1 MNKLTELIGAMPMF
15 EGLPQNQLED
25 LAAIVHE
32 QVFGRGEI
40 IFSDGDEGKGF
51 YVVAE
56 GRVKIFKLSF
66 EGKEQILH
74 LFGPGE
80 PFGEVA
86 VFAGAHFPAYAEP
99 LEKSR
104 VLFFPRQALLG
115 LIARNPTL
123 ALNMLGVLSMRLRRF
138 ANLIEDLSL
147 KEVPGRLAAY
157 FLYLSEKNGGA
168 SEFELDI
175 TKGQLASLLG
185 TIPETLSRILG
196 KMIKQELI
204 AAEGPRIR
212 ILARPVLED
221 LAGAETR
228 LSEMDP
234 RLNRDS

>member
-1 MNKLTELIGAMPMF
+1 MTELTAFIGAIPLF
-15 EGLPQNQLED
+15 QGLPQNQIED
-25 LAAIVHE
+25 LTAIVQE
-32 QVFGRGEI
+32 QFFSRGEI
-40 IFSDGDEGKGF
+40 IFSDGDQGKGF

-86 VFAGAHFPAYAEP
+86 VFAGAHFPAYAEA
-99 LEKSR
+99 LEKTR
-104 VLFFPRQALLG
+104 VIFFPRQALVD

-123 ALNMLGVLSMRLRRF
+123 ALNMLGMLSIRLRIF
-138 ANLIEDLSL
+138 TNLIEDLSL

-157 FLYLSEKNGGA
+157 FLYLSEKNGGH

-175 TKGQLASLLG
+175 TKGQLAGLLG

-204 AAEGPRIR
+204 AADGPRIR
-212 ILARPVLED
+212 ILARRVLED

-234 RLNRDS
+234 RPDQDS

>member
-1 MNKLTELIGAMPMF
+1 MTKLTEFIETIPLF
-15 EGLPQNQLED
+15 QGLPQNQLED
-25 LAAIVHE
+25 LAAIVHD
-32 QVFGRGEI
+32 QVFSRGEI
-40 IFSDGDEGKGF
+40 IFSDGDQGLGF
-51 YVVAE
+51 YVAAE

-86 VFAGAHFPAYAEP
+86 VFAGAHYPAYAEAM
-99 LEKSR
+99 EKTR
-104 VLFFPRQALLG
+104 VLFFPRQALLD

-123 ALNMLGVLSMRLRRF
+123 ALNMLGMLSMRLRRF
-138 ANLIEDLSL
+138 TNLIEDLSL

-157 FLYLSEKNGGA
+157 FLYLSAKNGGV

-204 AAEGPRIR
+204 AADGPRIK
-212 ILARPVLED
+212 ILARRVLED

-228 LSEMDP
+228 LSEMDSRP
-234 RLNRDS
+234 NQDI